1 MSYARSE
8 HHFTLYYYDQAG
20 NLIKPY
26 LEGVVPFVD
35 QSHLDQ
41 IASARAGDPGKQELF
56 PDHKM
61 VTYYQYNTRN
71 QVTKQYMPD
80 HDGESYFW
88 YDRLGQLLVSQN
100 PRQAQAAR
108 FSYSL
113 YDNLS
118 RVVESGE
125 MEPINPGIPGQFS
138 AASPHTIM
146 RNFSWI
152 NDWFFGAKGYEVT
165 SSVYDNQVH
174 PTNHSSLQRVGKNL
188 NKRIGTVAYFNE
200 RPNNSNGMDVNAS
213 GTIESLGEN
222 SNRETAFNSAD
233 YLLHYS
239 YDIHGNVADYY
250 QEAMDTD
257 FESENNINGNLAGIE
272 MRLAHINYEYDLL
285 SGNVKRVNY
294 QPGADRNS
302 DRFIHRYEYD
312 ADNRIT
318 RVFTSYDGRIWD
330 EDARYFYYPHGP
342 LARMELGQQNVQG
355 VDYVYTLQGWLK
367 AVNGLGYTSGSGDFR
382 CW

>member
-1 MSYARSE
+1 MGKCSLCPSAGLDRQQEEYEELVEEYIASVRLDYLNNFYTDFASRESFTMTYTEAE
-8 HHFTLYYYDQAG
+8 HHYTLYYYDQAG
-20 NLIKPY
+20 NLIKTVPPR
-26 LEGVVPFVD
+26 GVVPFVD

-41 IASARAGDPGKQELF
+41 IASVIAGDPGKQELF

-138 AASPHTIM
+138 AASPHIIM

-152 NDWFFGAKGYEVT
+152 NDWFFGATGYEVT

-272 MRLAHINYEYDLL
+272 MRLPILIMSMIY
-285 SGNVKRVNY
+285 Y
-294 QPGADRNS
+294 QEMSKELIISPMLIATLIGL
-302 DRFIHRYEYD
+302 
-312 ADNRIT
+312 
-318 RVFTSYDGRIWD
+318 FTAMNMMPIIG
-330 EDARYFYYPHGP
+330 
-342 LARMELGQQNVQG
+342 
-355 VDYVYTLQGWLK
+355 
-367 AVNGLGYTSGSGDFR
+367 
-382 CW
+382 